1 MQNQYYD
8 NYWQAGGDTYSG
20 IRQGYA
26 PNFLRWMAQQ
36 LETSDGSKLKKGL
49 ETGCGDAS
57 FTQALSGY
65 FEKTYATDISAAQI
79 LENRKRFPAIEFSIH
94 DLSEPLPF
102 PDEFFDC
109 VWCSEVLEH
118 LFDPLF
124 ALKQYCRVLRPT
136 GKLLVTVPYHGGLK
150 NLMIAL
156 FKWDHHFDPEYP
168 HIRFFTKCTLDR
180 LTRKAG
186 FNDIAISTCGMS
198 RPFRD
203 LLIPT
208 NILMVGKKHGSED
221 GARSG
226 D

>member
-1 MQNQYYD
+1 MQRQYYD
-8 NYWQAGGDTYSG
+8 EYWQHGGETCSG
-20 IRQGYA
+20 RRQGYA
-26 PNFLRWMAQQ
+26 PNFLRWMGQELKAP
-36 LETSDGSKLKKGL
+36 DGSKLRKGL
-49 ETGCGDAS
+49 EAGCGDAS
-57 FTQALSGY
+57 FTEALSGY
-65 FEKTYATDISAAQI
+65 FEKTYAIDISAAQI
-79 LENRKRFPAIEFSIH
+79 SENKKRLPEIDFSVH

-124 ALKQYCRVLRPT
+124 ALREYWRVLRPT
-136 GKLLVTVPYHGGLK
+136 GKLLGTVPYHGGFK

-168 HIRFFTKCTLDR
+168 HIRFFTKRTLEN

-186 FNDIAISTCGMS
+186 FNNVAISTCGMS
-198 RPFRD
+198 RPVRD

-208 NILMVGKKHGSED
+208 NILMLATKTT
-221 GARSG
+221 
-226 D
+226 

>member
-1 MQNQYYD
+1 MQGKYYD
-8 NYWQAGGDTYSG
+8 KYWQNGGAAYSG
-20 IRQGYA
+20 CQQGYA
-26 PNFLRWMAQQ
+26 PNFLRWMARE
-36 LETSDGSKLKKGL
+36 LKKPNDSKFNKGL
-49 ETGCGDAS
+49 EAGCGDAS
-57 FTQALSGY
+57 FTQALSEY
-65 FEKTYATDISAAQI
+65 FQKTYAIDISVAQI
-79 LENRKRFPAIEFSIH
+79 LENRKRLPAIEFSAH

-102 PDEFFDC
+102 ADEFFDC

-124 ALKQYCRVLRPT
+124 ALKEYWRVLRPT

-168 HIRFFTKCTLDR
+168 HIRFFTKRTLER

-186 FNDIAISTCGMS
+186 FSNIATSTCGMS

-208 NILMVGKKHGSED
+208 NILMLAIK
-221 GARSG
+221 R
-226 D
+226 